1 MESKSEIEILKTL
14 TSAIGKEAAEAV
26 IDYVN
31 TAIDRS
37 VEKLKTELERKMEAR
52 YEPKLIKYG
61 PAPKVRY

>member
-14 TSAIGKEAAEAV
+14 TSALGKEAAEAV

-37 VEKLKTELERKMEAR
+37 VERLKTELERKMDIK

-61 PAPKVRY
+61 STPKVRY

>member
-37 VEKLKTELERKMEAR
+37 VERLKTELERKMEMK

-61 PAPKVRY
+61 STPKMRY